1 MTFSLRL
8 GGAWGRGGG
17 GDEKSTIYSQQIWL
31 RSKSLL
37 GFSSV
42 QFSRSVVT
50 QLWNDLSPLPVTF
63 PPGPGSLSEFHSTLL
78 WQVPSM
84 SARGRDAPQEQ
95 TVQENRGRT
104 LPRAR
109 LATLLEPQPGRPHC
123 RRFPQP
129 AAVTGFTTAT
139 LPQARMDSAGS
150 GNVTYQRTLLAG
162 GKQGGKRKRA
172 VGGNHHLINNTK
184 YPRVEVDHKT
194 LDSKVNGTEW
204 KNKTHSE

>member
-1 MTFSLRL
+1 
-8 GGAWGRGGG
+8 
-17 GDEKSTIYSQQIWL
+17 
-31 RSKSLL
+31 
-37 GFSSV
+37 
-42 QFSRSVVT
+42 
-50 QLWNDLSPLPVTF
+50 
-63 PPGPGSLSEFHSTLL
+63 
-78 WQVPSM
+78 M

-172 VGGNHHLINNTK
+172 VGGRLS
-184 YPRVEVDHKT
+184 EE
-194 LDSKVNGTEW
+194 SQTEGL
-204 KNKTHSE
+204 